1 MRKSG
6 NKLSY
11 IDNLYSQI
19 KKYEDSIAIS
29 PLIPSSFKEIQENLL
44 TKDHLEN
51 IVSLFEEP
59 SIDINSENL
68 FDVVIAKI
76 KNIETFQ
83 AANSVKIKI
92 NTEKKGEIY
101 EQNPALVD
109 LVHKYTESLDV
120 EEIKNAIRSNKIFL

>member
-19 KKYEDSIAIS
+19 KKYENSIAIS

-101 EQNPALVD
+101 EQNPALAD